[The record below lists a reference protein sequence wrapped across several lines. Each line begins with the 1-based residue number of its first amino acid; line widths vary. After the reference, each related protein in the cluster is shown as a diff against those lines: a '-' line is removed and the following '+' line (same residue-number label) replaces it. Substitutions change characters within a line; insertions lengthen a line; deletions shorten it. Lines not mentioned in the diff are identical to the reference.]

1 MKIFPRILLMTLA
14 TFAILV
20 FGLYAL
26 ILTTFGGMQA
36 FYTPFLLAVVPGLLI
51 LAALW
56 TFSLAGK
63 KVRKLATLV
72 FLGIMLVSAAG
83 YHTVN
88 AWLASIPTVSDQ
100 GVNLNEYRPFSKDS
114 KAVHLDETSSLK
126 IVSDL
131 PRLDGATALYPL
143 YAAFVQAVYPEKE
156 YPYME
161 GDVYSSSGI
170 ILKDSEVL
178 CNTTTGAYENLLNGT
193 ADIIFCA
200 RPSVEQ
206 LAAAKEKGLEM
217 KLTPIGR
224 EAFVFFVNSKNP
236 ITGLTTSQIKDIY
249 SGKIA
254 NWKDA
259 GGKNQSIRAFQRPE
273 GSGSQTMLLK
283 VMGEAAPVPA
293 LKQDVAGGMGDIIS
307 QTADYKNF
315 SNAIGYSFLFYATEM
330 VKNDQ
335 IRLLRIDGVT
345 PSRDAIRDG
354 TYPLAAELY
363 AITAGSVNPNVEPF
377 INWILSPQGQSLVEK
392 TGYTPLP

>member
-1 MKIFPRILLMTLA
+1 MTLS

-20 FGLYAL
+20 FGLYSL
-26 ILTTFGGMQA
+26 ILTTLGGMQA
-36 FYTPFLLAVVPGLLI
+36 FYTPYLLI
-51 LAALW
+51 LSAGLLALAVLW
-56 TFSLAGK
+56 IFSLGGK
-63 KVRKLATLV
+63 KMRKLVTLV
-72 FLGIMLVSAAG
+72 FLCIMLVSAAG
-83 YHTVN
+83 YHAVN

-100 GVNLNEYRPFSKDS
+100 GVNLNEYRPFTKDS
-114 KAVHLDETSSLK
+114 RAVHLDETSSLK

-161 GDVYSSSGI
+161 GEVYSSSGQ
-170 ILKDSEVL
+170 ILKESEVL
-178 CNTTTGAYENLLNGT
+178 CNTTTGAYERLLNGT

-200 RPSVEQ
+200 RPSKEQ
-206 LAAAKEKGLEM
+206 LASAKEKGLEM

-236 ITGLTTSQIKDIY
+236 ITGLTTDQIKGIY
-249 SGKIA
+249 SGRII

-259 GGKNQSIRAFQRPE
+259 GGKNQPIKAFQRPE

-283 VMGEAAPVPA
+283 VMGEVTPMPAP
-293 LKQDVAGGMGDIIS
+293 KQDVASGMGDIIS

-315 SNAIGYSFLFYATEM
+315 SNAIGFSFLYYATEM
-330 VKNDQ
+330 LKNDK
-335 IRLLRIDGVT
+335 IRLLQIDGIT
-345 PSRDAIRDG
+345 PSRTAIQDG
-354 TYPLAAELY
+354 TYPLGAEFY
-363 AITAGSVNPNVEPF
+363 AITAGSKNSHVEDF
-377 INWILSPQGQSLVEK
+377 IRWILSPQGQSLVEK